1 MNMQSILAPAGPQAA
16 AIEGLWW
23 VFLLVTSVVFV
34 AVVAAVIAALL
45 HRDRDGGVPEPTLSR
60 AVAIAVGLT
69 VVTLIG
75 LITLDAF
82 SARRLSS
89 LESDGDRVVIDIT
102 GRQWWW
108 DIEYQHPDPSMRVRT
123 ANELRLPVG
132 RVVQINLRSADVI
145 HSFWVPAL
153 HGKRDAIPGHLNE
166 LWLKADAAG
175 TYRGQCAEFC
185 GLQHAHMALT
195 VIVEPPEAFSKW
207 IDAQRTLTPT
217 APTELATRGRLIVEQ
232 GPCGTCHTV
241 RETNAGGR
249 VGPDLTHVA
258 ARTTIA
264 AGTLPMSRENLK
276 RWINDPQQLKPGTR
290 MPSLGLSGDE
300 LDAVVAYLGGTP

>member
-1 MNMQSILAPAGPQAA
+1 MNVQSILAPAGPQAA
-16 AIEGLWW
+16 AIERLWW
-23 VFLLVTSVVFV
+23 ILLIVSTIVFV
-34 AVVAAVIAALL
+34 AVLAAVAGAIL
-45 HRDRDGGVPEPTLSR
+45 RRNPDRAVPERTLTR
-60 AVAIAVGLT
+60 AVATAVGLT

-75 LITLDAF
+75 LITVDAF

-89 LESDGDRVVIDIT
+89 LETDDRMVIDIT

-153 HGKRDAIPGHLNE
+153 HGKRDLIPGHANE
-166 LWLKADAAG
+166 LWLKADTVG
-175 TYRGQCAEFC
+175 TFRGQCAEFC

-195 VIVEPPEAFSKW
+195 VIVEPPDAFAKW
-207 IDAQRTLTPT
+207 IAAQRELTPT
-217 APTELATRGRLIVEQ
+217 TPTDLAARGRSIVEQ
-232 GPCGTCHTV
+232 GPCSTCHTV
-241 RETNAGGR
+241 RGTSAGGR
-249 VGPDLTHVA
+249 VGPDLTLVA

-276 RWINDPQQLKPGTR
+276 RWIDDPQHIKPGVR
-290 MPSLGLSGDE
+290 MPSLGLRGDE